1 LLKTNGFE
9 FGKKDNAPGDSTLE
23 QQIFLKTG
31 QNPAVKIGSFHHITV
46 KAVDYHFTVSVDGQ
60 TVVDITDP
68 KINDPSKM
76 SDGILG
82 LYEED
87 SSASVDNVELTKL
100 P

>member
-1 LLKTNGFE
+1 M
-9 FGKKDNAPGDSTLE
+9 
-23 QQIFLKTG
+23 
-31 QNPAVKIGSFHHITV
+31 
-46 KAVDYHFTVSVDGQ
+46 KALDYHFTVSVDGQ

-87 SSASVDNVELTKL
+87 SSASFDNVELTNFPRTRIERYGDAKDPIINL
-100 P
+100 RCKTLRRY